1 MEEIQKPIKFKT
13 SNFLYLIDSFTFD
26 QRKGKSISEIE
37 IKKTELFKS
46 KYNIESK
53 IKLEKNYTSK
63 SIIQISSNENENE
76 DDNNTEELINLSNKS
91 NKSNKSLRTLKNI
104 SLKEKEERF
113 NKSMELYFID
123 SKYNI
128 PEHYEEY
135 LIQNLKVI
143 NCFQFYL
150 HLPEY
155 NNSFDEIMNKCKD
168 FNLDY
173 DYPYLLIDLDETLIH
188 CEDYNDKNNS
198 NYNFIFNIPL
208 EGNIFQKIGVY
219 IRPHCIEFLKFLN
232 NHFKLILFTAAER
245 DYAYFITENCGL
257 INYFQYILS
266 REYTIHM
273 SHFYIK
279 DLSVFNYKSKFN
291 CLLIDN
297 NIFSF
302 CANLGQAILISS
314 FYGDKEDSELLSI
327 KNYLS
332 DNIIPNTEEM
342 ILSNNE
348 FYMYQSLMENID
360 FDAIV

>member
-1 MEEIQKPIKFKT
+1 MEEIIRPIKFKT
-13 SNFLYLIDSFTFD
+13 SNFLYLIDSYTFD
-26 QRKGKSISEIE
+26 QKKLNFIPENE
-37 IKKTELFKS
+37 IKNTELFKI

-63 SIIQISSNENENE
+63 SIIQISCDENEVE
-76 DDNNTEELINLSNKS
+76 NNTEEAILSD
-91 NKSNKSLRTLKNI
+91 KSNKSLRTLKNI
-104 SLKEKEERF
+104 SLKEKEDRF

-128 PEHYEEY
+128 PEYYEEY

-143 NCFQFYL
+143 NCIQFYL

-155 NNSFDEIMNKCKD
+155 NNSFDEIMNRCKD

-173 DYPYLLIDLDETLIH
+173 NYPYLLIDLDETLIH
-188 CEDYNDKNNS
+188 CENYDEKNNCK
-198 NYNFIFNIPL
+198 YNFIFNIPL

-219 IRPHCIEFLKFLN
+219 IRPYCVEFLQFLN
-232 NHFKLILFTAAER
+232 DHFKLILFTAAER
-245 DYAYFITENCGL
+245 DYAYFIIENCGL
-257 INYFQYILS
+257 ANYFQYILT
-266 REYTIHM
+266 REYTINIR
-273 SHFYIK
+273 HFYIK

-314 FYGDKEDSELLSI
+314 FYDDKEDSELLSI
-327 KNYLS
+327 KNYLL

-342 ILSNNE
+342 ILSNNN

-360 FDAIV
+360 FDAFV